1 MQYAYACLHN
11 TCIPSFAG
19 SFAALETKGEQ
30 RTKGVEVHMSASG
43 LLTWVPVFT
52 DILDHFGP

>member
-1 MQYAYACLHN
+1 MFTQYLHPQPQL
-11 TCIPSFAG
+11 CRDV
-19 SFAALETKGEQ
+19 AALETKGEQ
-30 RTKGVEVHMSASG
+30 RTKGVEVHISASG